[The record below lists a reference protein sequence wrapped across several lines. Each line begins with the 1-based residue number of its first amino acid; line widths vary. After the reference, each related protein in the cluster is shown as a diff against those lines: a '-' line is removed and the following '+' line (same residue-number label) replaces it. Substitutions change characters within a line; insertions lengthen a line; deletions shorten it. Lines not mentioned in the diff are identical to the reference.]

1 MSDEWMDL
9 KAEAM
14 THEQAIE
21 AVKALRGKVLSTTES
36 KSAEEN
42 MAQTGLWTDEEIKEA
57 IKGAKDKVKLIYE
70 KPPLGCKPA
79 YISSPER
86 IVELSKAIT
95 RQAEDMCN
103 EQLIRRWA
111 TEILYHCEILEKC

>member
-9 KAEAM
+9 KAK
-14 THEQAIE
+14 HEQAVE
-21 AVKALRGKVLSTTES
+21 AVKELRKKLRVDEMRKVE
-36 KSAEEN
+36 KPVF
-42 MAQTGLWTDEEIKEA
+42 TD
-57 IKGAKDKVKLIYE
+57 

-95 RQAEDMCN
+95 RQAEDTCN

>member
-14 THEQAIE
+14 THEQAVE
-21 AVKALRGKVLSTTES
+21 AVKELRKVVADN
-36 KSAEEN
+36 AEI
-42 MAQTGLWTDEEIKEA
+42 LWKNQSA
-57 IKGAKDKVKLIYE
+57 IKKANDDGKSVSS

-95 RQAEDMCN
+95 RQAEDTCN

>member
-1 MSDEWMDL
+1 MRLRNEL
-9 KAEAM
+9 RKELRAEKP
-14 THEQAIE
+14 
-21 AVKALRGKVLSTTES
+21 V
-36 KSAEEN
+36 
-42 MAQTGLWTDEEIKEA
+42 
-57 IKGAKDKVKLIYE
+57 
-70 KPPLGCKPA
+70 PPLGCKPA

-95 RQAEDMCN
+95 RQAEDTCN

>member
-1 MSDEWMDL
+1 MSDEWKDL
-9 KAEAM
+9 KAK
-14 THEQAIE
+14 HEQAIE
-21 AVKALRGKVLSTTES
+21 AELRAENTE
-36 KSAEEN
+36 KPVF
-42 MAQTGLWTDEEIKEA
+42 TD
-57 IKGAKDKVKLIYE
+57 

-95 RQAEDMCN
+95 RQAEDTCN

>member
-1 MSDEWMDL
+1 MSDER
-9 KAEAM
+9 KAV
-14 THEQAIE
+14 THEQD
-21 AVKALRGKVLSTTES
+21 AVKELRNELRKELR
-36 KSAEEN
+36 AEKPVF
-42 MAQTGLWTDEEIKEA
+42 TD
-57 IKGAKDKVKLIYE
+57 

-79 YISSPER
+79 YVSSPER

-95 RQAEDMCN
+95 RQAEDICN

>member
-1 MSDEWMDL
+1 MSDEWKDL

-14 THEQAIE
+14 THEQAVE
-21 AVKALRGKVLSTTES
+21 AVKELRKRVVERNTE
-36 KSAEEN
+36 KPVF
-42 MAQTGLWTDEEIKEA
+42 TD
-57 IKGAKDKVKLIYE
+57 

-95 RQAEDMCN
+95 RQAEDTCN